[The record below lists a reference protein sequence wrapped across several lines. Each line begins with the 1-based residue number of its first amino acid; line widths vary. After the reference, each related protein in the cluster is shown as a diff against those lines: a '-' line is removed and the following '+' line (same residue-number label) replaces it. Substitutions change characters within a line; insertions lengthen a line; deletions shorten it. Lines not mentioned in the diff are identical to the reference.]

1 MVDDGSG
8 EIGGIKKKKK
18 FKNSKKFKTKLT
30 GFSAIDE
37 TNKVNDGFDSLI

>member
-1 MVDDGSG
+1 MVEDGSG
-8 EIGGIKKKKK
+8 EIGGVKKKR